1 MKRLT
6 ALLLVAL
13 LLLIAPAATL
23 AEEAAAPQKAGVDL
37 MLVLAHPGDELLYMG
52 GVLPYYA
59 VEKGYSVVVVYLTG
73 GDETSRMQARKTLR
87 AMGVGEE
94 PVFGCFP
101 DKYTEKLEDI
111 EELWQTN
118 ATQEFLMRVIR
129 QYRPA
134 IIVTHDVN
142 GEYGH
147 AAHVLAA
154 KQVLYC
160 VLKSNSTGINRK
172 SVAKYGVWQPLRVY
186 CHLYG
191 EKNFTID
198 RTQPLSAYG
207 GRSAAAVETAL
218 YPNYTALQAYS
229 LSVTDP
235 IYSAAAYGLAY
246 RAKTDTT
253 DPTEN
258 DFFSGIDPSLLS
270 GVKKQRAVSL
280 TTTQIDLANVAA
292 NYTNEAQYFRSAGD
306 PAEVIVEDWENE
318 HWEYRTDDLSI
329 IVDRIHTKSIGEY
342 PICYCVAQVRMRNVD
357 AFRPGV
363 RGDNTTLHQRT
374 EFPTYM
380 ARRYHAVL
388 AVTGDNL
395 DVAEPELKGI
405 ILRNGL
411 LYNNGTAA
419 DTAALYPDM
428 TLRIFRPGETSVE
441 QLLADGVLNT
451 FSFGPTL
458 IRDGVVNL
466 NASRTLLGMLN
477 PRTGIGMVEPGHFV
491 VITVDGRQSSYSR
504 GVSLNT
510 FMHLFYV
517 YGCKQAYNLDGG
529 NSMAM
534 VFMGEHLNQHP
545 GDPNTHDGQRALPDM
560 LMWGDSEQVPSV
572 DDPVYHDSSPDDE

>member
-1 MKRLT
+1 
-6 ALLLVAL
+6 
-13 LLLIAPAATL
+13 
-23 AEEAAAPQKAGVDL
+23 
-37 MLVLAHPGDELLYMG
+37 MG
-52 GVLPYYA
+52 I
-59 VEKGYSVVVVYLTG
+59 S
-73 GDETSRMQARKTLR
+73 
-87 AMGVGEE
+87 EE
-94 PVFGCFP
+94 PVFGGFP
-101 DKYTEKLEDI
+101 DKYSEKLEDV
-111 EELWQTN
+111 EQLWQTN

-134 IIVTHDVN
+134 IIVTHDVK

-147 AAHVLAA
+147 GAHMLAA

-172 SVAKYGVWQPLRVY
+172 SVAKFGVWQPLRVY

-198 RTQPLSAYG
+198 RTQPLAAYG

-218 YPNYTALQAYS
+218 YPNYTALQAYG

-235 IYSAAAYGLAY
+235 IYSAADYGLAY
-246 RAKTDTT
+246 RADADTT
-253 DPTEN
+253 APTDG

-270 GVKKQRAVSL
+270 GVKMHRVVSL
-280 TTTQIDLANVAA
+280 TTARIDIANVTA
-292 NYTNEAQYFRSAGD
+292 NQTNDEKYFRSAGD

-329 IVDRIHTKSIGEY
+329 IVDRIHTTNIGGR
-342 PICYCVAQVRMRNVD
+342 PVCYCVAQVRMRNVD
-357 AFRPGV
+357 AFRPGL

-374 EFPTYM
+374 EYPTYM

-395 DVAEPELKGI
+395 NVAEPELKGI
-405 ILRNGL
+405 ILRNGQ
-411 LYNNGTAA
+411 LYNNNTAA

-428 TLRIFRPGETSVE
+428 SLRIFRPGETNVDK
-441 QLLADGVLNT
+441 LLADGVMNT

-477 PRTGIGMVEPGHFV
+477 PRTGIGMVSPGHFV
-491 VITVDGRQSSYSR
+491 VITVDGRQSNYSR

-510 FMHLFYV
+510 LMHLFYL

-545 GDPNTHDGQRALPDM
+545 GEPNTRNGQRTLPDM
-560 LMWGDSEQVPSV
+560 LLWGNSAQVPSV
-572 DDPVYHDSSPDDE
+572 DDPVYHDSSPDE